1 MCSEHALNGILKRI
15 TECSKEVFSEKL
27 VDVILYGSYAR
38 GDYTA
43 ESDIDVMIFARIDS
57 HQIGS
62 YLSAVRERI
71 FHLEIENDCVIS
83 LSIAP
88 YDVFTRYKNI
98 QPFYKNI
105 SEEGMSVAG

>member
-1 MCSEHALNGILKRI
+1 MCSKSELQIIL
-15 TECSKEVFSEKL
+15 TEIAKTAKDTFGTHLDS
-27 VDVILYGSYAR
+27 VILYGSYAR

-43 ESDIDVMIFARIDS
+43 ESDIDVMILARIDS

-71 FHLEIENDCVIS
+71 FHLEIENVCVIS

-98 QPFYKNI
+98 QPFYKNV